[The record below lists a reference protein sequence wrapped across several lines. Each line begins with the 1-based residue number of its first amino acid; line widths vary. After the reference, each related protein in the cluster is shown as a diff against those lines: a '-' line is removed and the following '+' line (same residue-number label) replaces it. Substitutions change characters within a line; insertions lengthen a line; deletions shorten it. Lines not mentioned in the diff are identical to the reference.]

1 MRTSQSIPDW
11 FFIDDFM
18 CELYLRYIEQ
28 ICTEKLFG
36 KTAAIQMSQ

>member
-1 MRTSQSIPDW
+1 MRTSQSNPDW
-11 FFIDDFM
+11 FFIANFM

-28 ICTEKLFG
+28 ICMGKLFG